1 MAETKAA
8 PVFFGGA
15 PPFPISRAVRAGD
28 FVITCAMGDR
38 VFTPEEG
45 LYDEHGRVV
54 STGTRLQALTFAEE
68 VHATFKALEESLALA
83 GCALADVIDC
93 QVWRARLSRVQP
105 HLCRLLRDQPAG
117 ALRISHRLHVRLPD
131 RDEGRGIQAS
141 PGWRSDRS
149 VARAR
154 RGPECLRPAPPLR

>member
-38 VFTPEEG
+38 VFIPEEA

-93 QVWRARLSRVQP
+93 QVW
-105 HLCRLLRDQPAG
+105 LRDARDFHEFNRIYAGYFETNRPVRSVFRTDFMFDFRIEMKVVAYKPLQDGDLAG
-117 ALRISHRLHVRLPD
+117 A
-131 RDEGRGIQAS
+131 
-141 PGWRSDRS
+141 
-149 VARAR
+149 
-154 RGPECLRPAPPLR
+154 

>member
-28 FVITCAMGDR
+28 FVITCPMGDR
-38 VFTPEEG
+38 VFRPEEA

-54 STGTRLQALTFAEE
+54 STGARLQSLTFGQE

-83 GCALADVIDC
+83 GCTLADVIDC
-93 QVWRARLSRVQP
+93 QVW
-105 HLCRLLRDQPAG
+105 LRDARDFHEFN
-117 ALRISHRLHVRLPD
+117 RIYAAYF
-131 RDEGRGIQAS
+131 EGNR
-141 PGWRSDRS
+141 PVRS
-149 VARAR
+149 VFRTDFMFDFRIEMKVVAYK
-154 RGPECLRPAPPLR
+154 PL